1 MKSHK
6 LKLLWQ
12 AHYQILK
19 IIFLKEFIKINVST
33 NTMIK
38 NVKLTELNKKIATVF
53 LNTQTLE
60 TEFFN
65 RKEMFSCNK
74 NYKKVLWKP
83 KETIF

>member
-1 MKSHK
+1 MNR
-6 LKLLWQ
+6 LWQ

-60 TEFFN
+60 TEFFI

-74 NYKKVLWKP
+74 NYKKVLWNP